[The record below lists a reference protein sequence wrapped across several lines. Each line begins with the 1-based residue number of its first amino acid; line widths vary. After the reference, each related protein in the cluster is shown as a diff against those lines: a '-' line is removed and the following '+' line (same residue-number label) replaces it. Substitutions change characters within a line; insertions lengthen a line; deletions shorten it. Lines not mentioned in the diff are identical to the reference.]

1 MSGTL
6 EHIWALGKRLNI
18 QISVHGYEELA
29 ADKIRV
35 RDIVKGLTK
44 AVLIEDYPDYPKGP
58 CCLVLQRD
66 GAGQPIHV
74 VWGIPAGQ
82 DSPAVLVT
90 AYQPDPT
97 RWDGDVAKE
106 TDMTAKL
113 TRRLIREGDFVAEVD
128 VHLVEEEGGWSP
140 YLSLED
146 AGKLDAVREALRAG
160 DITRGAKLATH
171 LYRLTP
177 VEA

>member
-6 EHIWALGKRLNI
+6 EHIRALGKRLNI

-35 RDIVKGLTK
+35 RDVVKGLAK
-44 AVLIEDYPDYPKGP
+44 AVLIEDYPDYPQG
-58 CCLVLQRD
+58 
-66 GAGQPIHV
+66 
-74 VWGIPAGQ
+74 
-82 DSPAVLVT
+82 AVLPRAT
-90 AYQPDPT
+90 A
-97 RWDGDVAKE
+97 RWSGPAHSCSLGYPCWARLTGGLGDGLSTGPHEMGRDVAKE